1 MDKELYEALQKA
13 YERKQGGYSVL
24 SPESES
30 DEDRKAFD
38 RWVSAL
44 YKLRDLGFVKFRDNE
59 QVLRDNEGGLA
70 RCIVSVEKTDR
81 FSPHLVGSSL
91 RVRGHSVG
99 GESQPRARPGGFI

>member
-44 YKLRDLGFVKFRDNE
+44 YKLRL
-59 QVLRDNEGGLA
+59 
-70 RCIVSVEKTDR
+70 
-81 FSPHLVGSSL
+81 SL
-91 RVRGHSVG
+91 IH
-99 GESQPRARPGGFI
+99 I